1 MTDDRAMSAH
11 ALDLLA
17 SETAHC
23 FLTIAAAADA
33 RPLSALSLGKAR
45 DGAYVHRPVERR
57 AAPHLH
63 LRPQLRALPDRA
75 DAQQERWR
83 IGHRRSPI
91 QWRAAFGTERLRA
104 LVAAFSSLHHLL
116 RLAAMKRDVLFR
128 YRHVDAKR

>member
-57 AAPHLH
+57 AAPRRP

-75 DAQQERWR
+75 DAEQERWR
-83 IGHRRSPI
+83 IGHRRSPV
-91 QWRAAFGTERLRA
+91 QRRAAFGAERLRA
-104 LVAAFSSLHHLL
+104 LVAAFGGLHHCLW
-116 RLAAMKRDVLFR
+116 LAAPK
-128 YRHVDAKR
+128 

>member
-33 RPLSALSLGKAR
+33 RPLSSLSLGKAR

-63 LRPQLRALPDRA
+63 LRPQLRALQDRA
-75 DAQQERWR
+75 VAQQARWR
-83 IGHRRSPI
+83 IGTHRTLI
-91 QWRAAFGTERLRA
+91 QWLAYFGT
-104 LVAAFSSLHHLL
+104 
-116 RLAAMKRDVLFR
+116 
-128 YRHVDAKR
+128 